1 LQESDKDAIKS
12 WIFGLYHK
20 YKEEN
25 PKELG
30 AM

>member
-12 WIFGLYHK
+12 WIVGLYHK
-20 YKEEN
+20 YKEN
-25 PKELG
+25 PKELE